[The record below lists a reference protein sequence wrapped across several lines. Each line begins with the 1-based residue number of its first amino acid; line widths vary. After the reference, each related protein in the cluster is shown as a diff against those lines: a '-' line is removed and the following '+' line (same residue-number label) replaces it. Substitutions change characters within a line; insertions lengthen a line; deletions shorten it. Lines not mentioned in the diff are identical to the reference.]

1 MVQAVAGGTTR
12 SSRPLSS
19 SIPAAARSFSTP
31 IPAPIASTS
40 TLSSKTSTAGPSQR
54 PAMNGLPRRSFS
66 EGRPELD
73 RNETSRTTTAAAA
86 GSRPSP
92 NTQQPIP
99 SPFLPEHLRPH
110 EFILP
115 AINSSSI
122 GGPNVDILN
131 HPDHRSPFEA
141 KHAGPGCL
149 RRVFIGPHRAD
160 AARVSGS
167 GGAALLSTPG
177 LYDARPRPH
186 GKARAYTDEH
196 DGSSSSFSSGDEF
209 FDDEDAR
216 SEAKRLRK
224 EERAKWKKRFISGIE
239 RDHPTMKGKERRN
252 GKRIP
257 TGEMIRGGTLKPS
270 GSRKS
275 STHQWVGGSFEIGG
289 DVRAA
294 AKRREEN
301 RANASRSASAAVV
314 GNGAASTVQTGASKT
329 FVTARTH
336 PDTTMTTT
344 NALQPSLAVEETL
357 PPQIAHALL
366 RRTSDE
372 GPTETASLSA
382 VPAPESELTD
392 LGTSTAS
399 RPDTKSILK
408 RSQAHA
414 SLGHGHP
421 SMNGQA
427 QNGSEAPDEFG
438 RPKSTR
444 SMPLPPPA
452 IRTESTAKI
461 RFSQPLLDRA
471 AGPGDE
477 PPRPVEEVL
486 TRPDVAEQESVQATI
501 DELRAK
507 PPKKPGKNDVL
518 RQERMLVRV
527 EWTAREDLPNDFDE
541 NTARKFP
548 TSGETWEE
556 YGVVW
561 RPGRIELWNEYA
573 LSATSF
579 FLGHK
584 KLAHVIPLAPA
595 RTKLSL
601 YSSADVIFCLTHRPN
616 GSGLLGGAT
625 SHIVGKKEEEA
636 TPSASKA
643 TRNRYIHRRH
653 GTYVF
658 IFRTRAMSV
667 AKEWMWLLYRGLG
680 KTLPDHLE
688 ITVPGIGAKI
698 RMPIPSILQ
707 ESAEGSGK
715 GIHARQ
721 AGTYLID
728 EETKLLLRQFQ
739 PHLIVEAC
747 LEQLKRV
754 NEWQSVLADRDPK
767 DIKLCWKRG
776 HVLDWVDVYGKRDVD
791 WSLLCGFSLRQPHL
805 EPALELRA
813 ALHYPTTV
821 RVPAT
826 PKAPPHRLAEPPAI
840 EGYVAR
846 LRKNSLASERIY
858 LSSHDGHLFVCSPST
873 CHPPDPPAPPTAFTL
888 NPAIMVLAPFALGW
902 SSVVAGSEKKR
913 ERILER
919 VSRSVSGVSGAS
931 SANERRKRE
940 RALQT
945 LFAENADDEK
955 FLDEGD
961 WVAKMELSERQ
972 RAVQQILEARG
983 YVDLRDVARVGT
995 IDDADSCKGD
1005 EYGTASNDLGGEE
1018 GMVQALD
1025 RVLLA
1030 KRRTFVIETKKGVK
1044 ALFECYSIAVRDE
1057 WIGRLNALVTYWTR
1071 RERVDAMDQMELHP
1085 SSPSRQAEVIAR
1097 LRDKIKN
1104 QNEAAGFVNRTPF
1117 LHPGGTRPLGVTR
1130 SEGDAT
1136 LLNKAFNWCILQG
1149 CRSIIFCGKFYVKRG
1164 LRGLFKE
1171 RHLVLLPGT
1180 LIEYQAHDRDFHGQ
1194 ITASSYHYRKSVL
1207 SLRDCYVYSGRLT
1220 YPLMAISV
1228 GNPTGSW
1235 DPGDIQHRL
1244 PRVYT
1249 GTDGLRV
1256 NDEEEDCTLVIFK
1269 RATSGRNTSFGKKGT
1284 SYVLRARSR
1293 IERDECVFA
1302 LNAAIEKLRH
1312 AEKSREKRMKDFA
1325 WLETMK
1331 KKKDK

>member
-1 MVQAVAGGTTR
+1 MGREVPDVTSSSPKPPIAVAG
-12 SSRPLSS
+12 
-19 SIPAAARSFSTP
+19 ARSFSTP
-31 IPAPIASTS
+31 IPTPIASTS
-40 TLSSKTSTAGPSQR
+40 TQSNTTAGPSQR
-54 PAMNGLPRRSFS
+54 PSLKGPPRRSFS
-66 EGRPELD
+66 DGPHTGTERNGRPTTEAATASAST
-73 RNETSRTTTAAAA
+73 NPSQPTSIAAA
-86 GSRPSP
+86 
-92 NTQQPIP
+92 

-110 EFILP
+110 QFIIP
-115 AINSSSI
+115 ALNSAS
-122 GGPNVDILN
+122 LN
-131 HPDHRSPFEA
+131 APKAEISNTSNHGSPFEA
-141 KHAGPGCL
+141 KHVGPGCL

-160 AARVSGS
+160 AITGPAGS
-167 GGAALLSTPG
+167 GGAAAIISSQG
-177 LYDARPRPH
+177 LF
-186 GKARAYTDEH
+186 GARAGAQANGKGRAEEEED
-196 DGSSSSFSSGDEF
+196 SSSSSSSEDGL
-209 FDDEDAR
+209 FDDEDERLEAR
-216 SEAKRLRK
+216 RRRK
-224 EERAKWKKRFISGIE
+224 EERAKWKKRFVSGIE
-239 RDHPTMKGKERRN
+239 IEDPTMKGKERIK

-257 TGEMIRGGTLKPS
+257 TGETIKGGTLKPS

-275 STHQWVGGSFEIGG
+275 SIHQWVGGSFEIGG

-301 RANASRSASAAVV
+301 RARTSRSVSAAV
-314 GNGAASTVQTGASKT
+314 NGDGAQSTVQAGASRT
-329 FVTARTH
+329 FVTAKTH
-336 PDTTMTTT
+336 QPTTI
-344 NALQPSLAVEETL
+344 ALQPSLAVEDTL

-372 GPTETASLSA
+372 GPTETASLLA
-382 VPAPESELTD
+382 VPAPEFEPTD
-392 LGTSTAS
+392 LGAS
-399 RPDTKSILK
+399 RITGPDTKSILK

-421 SMNGQA
+421 SMNGQTYNDSA
-427 QNGSEAPDEFG
+427 PPDEFG
-438 RPKSTR
+438 RPRSTR
-444 SMPLPPPA
+444 SMPIPPPA
-452 IRTESTAKI
+452 TRNESTIKI
-461 RFSQPLLDRA
+461 RFSQPLLDRS

-486 TRPDVAEQESVQATI
+486 ARPDAADQPSVQDTVN
-501 DELRAK
+501 EYRAK
-507 PPKKPGKNDVL
+507 QSPKKPGKNDVL

-541 NTARKFP
+541 NAARKFP

-561 RPGRIELWNEYA
+561 RPGRIELWNEYT
-573 LSATSF
+573 LSATSL

-601 YSSADVIFCLTHRPN
+601 YSSADVIFCLTHQPD

-625 SHIVGKKEEEA
+625 SHIIGKNEDEA
-636 TPSASKA
+636 APSASKA

-698 RMPIPSILQ
+698 RMPIPGVLQ
-707 ESAEGSGK
+707 DSAEGSGK
-715 GIHARQ
+715 GAHSRQ
-721 AGTYLID
+721 AGLHLID
-728 EETKLLLRQFQ
+728 DETKLLMRQFQ

-747 LEQLKRV
+747 LEQLKKV

-767 DIKLCWKRG
+767 DVKLCWRRG
-776 HVLDWVDVYGKRDVD
+776 NVLDWVNVFGKGDDD
-791 WSLLCGFSLRQPHL
+791 WSLLCGFSLRQPHF
-805 EPALELRA
+805 EPTLELRA

-826 PKAPPHRLAEPPAI
+826 PETPSHRLTEPPAI

-846 LRKNSLASERIY
+846 LRKNSSASERIY

-873 CHPPDPPAPPTAFTL
+873 CHPPDPPAPPATFTL
-888 NPAIMVLAPFALGW
+888 NPAVMVLAPFALGW
-902 SSVVAGSEKKR
+902 SSIAVGSDKKR
-913 ERILER
+913 EKIIDR
-919 VSRSVSGVSGAS
+919 VYHSVSGAS
-931 SANERRKRE
+931 GANLAHERRKKE

-945 LFAENADDEK
+945 IFAENADEDSDV
-955 FLDEGD
+955 LEGD
-961 WVAKMELSERQ
+961 WVAKMELSERR
-972 RAVQQILEARG
+972 RAVQQILDAKG
-983 YVDLRDVARVGT
+983 YVNLRDVERVGGV
-995 IDDADSCKGD
+995 DDADEYKGD
-1005 EYGTASNDLGGEE
+1005 EYETAADDIGGEE
-1018 GMVQALD
+1018 GMALAKD
-1025 RVLLA
+1025 QTVLA

-1044 ALFECYSIAVRDE
+1044 FSFECYSIAVRDE

-1071 RERVDAMDQMELHP
+1071 RERVDAIDQMELHP
-1085 SSPSRQAEVIAR
+1085 SSPYRRQEVIAC
-1097 LRDKIKN
+1097 LRNKIKN
-1104 QNEAAGFVNRTPF
+1104 QNGGAGLVNKAPF
-1117 LHPGGTRPLGVTR
+1117 LNPSGSRTLGSTTAD
-1130 SEGDAT
+1130 GDAT
-1136 LLNKAFNWCILQG
+1136 LLNKAFNWCILEG
-1149 CRSIIFCGKFYVKRG
+1149 CRSIIFCGKFYVKKG

-1171 RHLVLLPGT
+1171 RYLVLLPGT

-1194 ITASSYHYRKSVL
+1194 LTASSYHYRKNVL

-1228 GNPTGSW
+1228 GDPTGSW
-1235 DPGDIQHRL
+1235 DPGDIQHRF

-1249 GTDGLRV
+1249 STDGLRV

-1269 RATSGRNTSFGKKGT
+1269 RSTSGKKTSFGKKGT
-1284 SYVLRARSR
+1284 SYLLRARSR

-1302 LNAAIEKLRH
+1302 LNSAIEKLRY
-1312 AEKSREKRMKDFA
+1312 AERGREERMKSFP
-1325 WLETMK
+1325 WLDTMK
-1331 KKKDK
+1331 KGK